1 MRRVLARRDVRLYVA
16 GQTLSL
22 LGDTALWLALAIW
35 AKSLTGS
42 SAAAGMVI
50 FGITAPGLIAPLSGL
65 LADRVRRR
73 PLLIVT
79 NLAMAVAVLPLLLV
93 RDGGDVWIIYAV
105 TVAYGL
111 SFTILGAGSSALL
124 ATMLPAEELADANG
138 LMQTMREGLRLLAPL
153 AGAGLFSAAGGA
165 AVALLDASTFLIAAA
180 ALALMRVA
188 EPPPVPRAG
197 RLLDGIT
204 DGARHVRRT
213 IPLRQLTVACA
224 VALLVIGFSETLTF
238 EVAGRGL
245 RREPSFVG
253 VLIAVQGVGAV
264 AGAATAAMLVRRIG
278 EGQLAAIGMLAFSFG
293 VTLLMSG
300 SLPLVLAGKVLFGL
314 GIPWIVVALFTL
326 LQRLTPEPLQGRT
339 YSAVDVF
346 ANTPQTVS
354 IGLGALLV
362 AFVDYR
368 LLLLVEAAVVAAAGA
383 WLLTRPEQRV
393 AAPH

>member
-245 RREPSFVG
+245 GREASFVG

-300 SLPLVLAGKVLFGL
+300 SLPVVLAGKVLFGL

>member
-124 ATMLPAEELADANG
+124 ATMLAAEELADANG

-245 RREPSFVG
+245 GREPSFVG

-300 SLPLVLAGKVLFGL
+300 SLPVVLAGKVLFGL

>member
-16 GQTLSL
+16 GQTLSM

-245 RREPSFVG
+245 GREPSFVG

-300 SLPLVLAGKVLFGL
+300 SLPVVLAGKVLFGL

>member
-245 RREPSFVG
+245 GREPSFVG

-300 SLPLVLAGKVLFGL
+300 SLPVVLAGKVLFGL

-339 YSAVDVF
+339 YAAVDVF